1 MENFLDLAQIK
12 YFTPEN
18 TKLYKT
24 KNGFA
29 AMKAFM
35 PPIKKDDL
43 VTDEKQDE
51 TPDWQDLGRIYL
63 HRMFPFDSPDEF
75 ISVLDKEGKEYGVIR
90 NIFDFS
96 GEDADIINEFLSRKY
111 LCPEI
116 TKIKSL
122 KERLG
127 YSYWETETDK
137 GDMSFSMHDTYRN
150 IARISDTRLVLTDVD
165 GNRFSIKDVLT
176 LDRKSYRKIELYL

>member
-1 MENFLDLAQIK
+1 MENFLDLAEIK
-12 YFTPEN
+12 YFNSEN
-18 TKLYKT
+18 AKIYRTKS
-24 KNGFA
+24 GFA

-43 VTDEKQDE
+43 SEENHDN
-51 TPDWQDLGRIYL
+51 TPDWQDLGRVYF

-75 ISVLDKEGKEYGVIR
+75 ISVLDKDGKEYGVIR
-90 NIFDFS
+90 NLIDFS
-96 GEDADIINEFLSRKY
+96 GEDAEIISETLYRKY

-116 TKIKSL
+116 TKILSL

-127 YSYWETETDK
+127 YSYWEVETDK
-137 GDMSFSMHDTYRN
+137 GRMNFSMHDTFRN
-150 IARISDTRLVLTDVD
+150 IARVSDTRLVLSDVD
-165 GNRFSIKDVLT
+165 GNRFSVKDTLA

>member
-1 MENFLDLAQIK
+1 MENFLDLAEIK

-18 TKLYKT
+18 ARLYKT

-35 PPIKKDDL
+35 PPINKDDL
-43 VTDEKQDE
+43 TEEEQQDM
-51 TPDWQDLGRIYL
+51 TPDWQDLGRVYF
-63 HRMFPFDSPDEF
+63 HRMFPFDAPDEF
-75 ISVLDKEGKEYGVIR
+75 ISVLDKDGKEYGVIR
-90 NIFDFS
+90 NITDFS
-96 GEDADIINEFLSRKY
+96 GEDADIINDFLEKKY

-116 TKIKSL
+116 TKVISL

-137 GDMSFSMHDTYRN
+137 GRMSFSMHDTYRN

-165 GNRFSIKDVLT
+165 GNRYSILDVLA
-176 LDRKSYRKIELYL
+176 LDSKSYKRIELYL